1 MGLYRALRPGLA
13 RYRRPLA
20 IGFCWLVL
28 TNALGALLPWL
39 LKEGIDALVTGD
51 RRTLLLAVAL
61 LVAGALLRGEVR
73 ILSRLRFLHVA
84 RFLELDLRRDLF
96 TALLRAPAPF
106 FDRHRTGDLLSRFTN
121 DLANVRMMAGFGVM
135 TVINTAM
142 IYAVTVVLLF
152 SLSPSL
158 AAIALLPLPLLLLVV
173 KRLSKRMLQVSTEV
187 QEGVALVSG
196 AVEEAVSGQTVIRAG
211 NGGAERCR
219 HFAGV
224 NADYLERNLELAR
237 LRSLI
242 LPVMTIGGPLGVLL
256 VLAFGGMQVV
266 QGTLTLGELVAFNAY
281 LAQLAWPT
289 MMLGWVLTL
298 WQRATA
304 SMERLDALH
313 ATAPPLAEAGVPTDI
328 PTTPPALELRA
339 LNFAYGERAVLRDL
353 TVTIPSGSLVGIAGA
368 TGAGKST
375 LLRLLTGLYPLPAG
389 MIFVDG
395 VDLAAVDG
403 ARHRAR
409 LAVVPQEGRLFS
421 GSLRDNLLYARPD
434 GDGQL
439 LVEVARRV
447 ALAGEIAHFPAGA
460 ATRVGEGGLALSGG
474 QRQRVCLGRALAR
487 GGSLWLLDDP
497 LSQLDAATA
506 RSVWGE
512 LLPALRGATALVAT
526 GRVSLLAACDR
537 VLLLDG
543 GHLVAAGSHAELLV
557 ASSLYRQLA
566 ERERLEA
573 ELEVLA

>member
-1 MGLYRALRPGLA
+1 MGLYRALSPGLA
-13 RYRRPLA
+13 RYRRPLC
-20 IGFCWLVL
+20 IGLVWLVL

-39 LKEGIDALVTGD
+39 LKVGIDALAAGD
-51 RRTLLLAVAL
+51 RRTLLQAVAL
-61 LVAGALLRGEVR
+61 LVAGAMLRGGVR

-84 RFLELDLRRDLF
+84 RFLELDLRRDLL
-96 TALLRAPAPF
+96 ASLLRAPAPF

-152 SLSPSL
+152 TLSPTL
-158 AAIALLPLPLLLLVV
+158 AVIALLPFPLLLVVV
-173 KRLSKRMLQVSTEV
+173 KRLSKRMLLVSAGV
-187 QEGVALVSG
+187 QEGVARVSG
-196 AVEEAVSGQTVIRAG
+196 AVEEAVTGQTVIRAG
-211 NGGAERCR
+211 GGGEGRCR
-219 HFAGV
+219 HFAAV
-224 NADYLERNLELAR
+224 NDAYLERNLELAR

-256 VLAFGGMQVV
+256 VLGFGGMQVV
-266 QGTLTLGELVAFNAY
+266 QGRLTLGELVAFNAY

-313 ATAPPLAEAGVPTDI
+313 QAAPPLPAGAERLPVAEAAPD
-328 PTTPPALELRA
+328 LELRH
-339 LNFAYGERAVLRDL
+339 LSFAYGERPVLHDL
-353 TVTIPSGSLVGIAGA
+353 TLAIPAGSLVGIAGA

-375 LLRLLTGLYPLPAG
+375 LLRLLTGLYPLPEG
-389 MIFVDG
+389 QIFCGG
-395 VDLAAVDG
+395 VDLARLDG
-403 ARHRAR
+403 AAHRRR
-409 LAVVPQEGRLFS
+409 LAAVPQEGRLFS

-434 GDGQL
+434 GDEQHL
-439 LVEVARRV
+439 AEVARRV
-447 ALAGEIAHFPAGA
+447 ALAGEIAHFPDGV

-487 GGSLWLLDDP
+487 GGNLWLLDDP
-497 LSQLDAATA
+497 LSNLDAATA
-506 RSVWGE
+506 RAVWAE
-512 LLPALRGATALVAT
+512 LLPALRGATVLVAT
-526 GRVSLLAACDR
+526 GRVSLLAACER
-537 VLLLDG
+537 VVLLDG
-543 GHLVAAGSHAELLV
+543 GGVVATGSHEELL
-557 ASSLYRQLA
+557 ATSSLYRQLA
-566 ERERLEA
+566 ERERLED

>member
-61 LVAGALLRGEVR
+61 LVAGALLRGGVR

-187 QEGVALVSG
+187 QEGVAQVSA
-196 AVEEAVSGQTVIRAG
+196 AVEEAVSGQTVIRAAG
-211 NGGAERCR
+211 GGAERCR

-224 NADYLERNLELAR
+224 NAD
-237 LRSLI
+237 
-242 LPVMTIGGPLGVLL
+242 
-256 VLAFGGMQVV
+256 
-266 QGTLTLGELVAFNAY
+266 
-281 LAQLAWPT
+281 
-289 MMLGWVLTL
+289 
-298 WQRATA
+298 
-304 SMERLDALH
+304 
-313 ATAPPLAEAGVPTDI
+313 
-328 PTTPPALELRA
+328 
-339 LNFAYGERAVLRDL
+339 
-353 TVTIPSGSLVGIAGA
+353 
-368 TGAGKST
+368 
-375 LLRLLTGLYPLPAG
+375 
-389 MIFVDG
+389 
-395 VDLAAVDG
+395 
-403 ARHRAR
+403 
-409 LAVVPQEGRLFS
+409 
-421 GSLRDNLLYARPD
+421 
-434 GDGQL
+434 
-439 LVEVARRV
+439 
-447 ALAGEIAHFPAGA
+447 
-460 ATRVGEGGLALSGG
+460 
-474 QRQRVCLGRALAR
+474 
-487 GGSLWLLDDP
+487 
-497 LSQLDAATA
+497 
-506 RSVWGE
+506 
-512 LLPALRGATALVAT
+512 
-526 GRVSLLAACDR
+526 
-537 VLLLDG
+537 
-543 GHLVAAGSHAELLV
+543 
-557 ASSLYRQLA
+557 
-566 ERERLEA
+566 
-573 ELEVLA
+573 